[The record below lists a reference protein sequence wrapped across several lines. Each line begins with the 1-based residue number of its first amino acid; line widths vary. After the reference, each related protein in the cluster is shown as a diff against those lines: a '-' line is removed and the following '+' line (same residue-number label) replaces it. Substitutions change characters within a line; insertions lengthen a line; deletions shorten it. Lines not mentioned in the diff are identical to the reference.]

1 MTDAVDPQG
10 RDVLVYAYDN
20 GAILVVRDGRRESL
34 VTAAEAVAV
43 ASGAHAEGGRVLTQ
57 REPSPLAGAL
67 IDGITAAG
75 VPVVEVALPEP
86 PRTWADGTTAL
97 MEAASSGVD
106 HLLDDMLERGVDVE
120 ALDISGSTALHHAA
134 ANGNRHAVAALVAA
148 GAAIDRVNE
157 RGFTP
162 HMLAVACRE
171 HEAADQLASLGAD
184 VSTPDREPVT
194 FSRSH
199 LGTIAVWI
207 ILPVVF
213 AAVILG
219 FLWPP
224 TVVTG
229 GLLVVGLAAYGVFVL
244 PPKAFFAGGAPR
256 RLVGTELEL
265 RRLTGRTTVD
275 LAQVRIAAAGGASDS
290 RAYRGARWLVLGHP
304 DGHPVDRR
312 TLRWLG
318 VAPEAVD
325 TFLER
330 ADRVVVVAL
339 AGGDHEPAILAIG
352 DVLSGRGVD
361 LSESLR
367 RQLARARRAA
377 GD

>member
-1 MTDAVDPQG
+1 MTDNTDPQG

-43 ASGAHAEGGRVLTQ
+43 ARGVHTEGGRVLVQ
-57 REPSPLAGAL
+57 HEPSPLAEAV
-67 IDGITAAG
+67 IDSIVAAD
-75 VPVVEVALPEP
+75 VPVVGVALPEP
-86 PRTWADGTTAL
+86 PRTWADDTTAL

-106 HLLDDMLERGVDVE
+106 HLLDDMLARGVAVD
-120 ALDISGSTALHHAA
+120 ALDVSGSSALHHAA
-134 ANGNRHAVAALVAA
+134 ANGNGHAVEALVGA
-148 GAAIDRVNE
+148 GADIDRVNE

-171 HEAADQLASLGAD
+171 HAVADQLASLGAD
-184 VSTPDREPVT
+184 VAAPDGDPVT

-199 LGTIAVWI
+199 LGTIVVWI

-213 AAVILG
+213 TAVILG

-224 TVVTG
+224 TVLTG
-229 GLLVVGLAAYGVFVL
+229 GLLVAGLVAYGVLVL
-244 PPKAFFAGGAPR
+244 PPRAFFAGGAPR

-265 RRLTGRTTVD
+265 RRLTGRATVD
-275 LAQVRIAAAGGASDS
+275 LAGVEIADAGGATDA

-312 TLRWLG
+312 TLDWLG
-318 VAPEAVD
+318 VAPDAVD

-330 ADRVVVVAL
+330 SDRVVVVAL
-339 AGGDHEPAILAIG
+339 AGGDHESPILAIG
-352 DVLSGRGVD
+352 NVLSSRGVD

-367 RQLARARRAA
+367 QQLARARKSA
-377 GD
+377 GG